1 MFEEDHPQSPT
12 EPAPQKKRVGTAVML
27 AAGGV
32 VVATL
37 FATVA
42 SMLAASGREAAPEHT
57 AADIVQTITSVAPDG
72 STSTVVVTVSS
83 SAGSPKPASAPD
95 RRQAAPQQDQPK
107 PGTPDQPQLTTDPA
121 KPTKTETQSTP
132 PPHTEPPSSTA
143 SSSSSSSTPEP
154 TPSTSSSTP
163 PPDPKP

>member
-1 MFEEDHPQSPT
+1 MFEEDHPQSPA
-12 EPAPQKKRVGTAVML
+12 EPAQKKRVGTAVML

-42 SMLAASGREAAPEHT
+42 SMLAASGKEAAPERT
-57 AADIVQTITSVAPDG
+57 SADIVQTITSVAPDG

-83 SAGSPKPASAPD
+83 GAPSSGKPD
-95 RRQAAPQQDQPK
+95 RKQAARPQEQPK

-121 KPTKTETQSTP
+121 QPSQPTQTP
-132 PPHTEPPSSTA
+132 TVPPTSDTEPPSSASSSASSSTA
-143 SSSSSSSTPEP
+143 PPSSSSSST
-154 TPSTSSSTP
+154 TP

>member
-12 EPAPQKKRVGTAVML
+12 EPAQPKKRMGTAVML

-42 SMLAASGREAAPEHT
+42 SMLAASGREAAPERT
-57 AADIVQTITSVAPDG
+57 AADVVQTITSVAPDG

-83 SAGSPKPASAPD
+83 GSGAPKAVSNQD
-95 RRQAAPQQDQPK
+95 RKQAAPPQDQAK

-121 KPTKTETQSTP
+121 KPTRTETESTP
-132 PPHTEPPSSTA
+132 PPHTEPPTSSSTSSSTA
-143 SSSSSSSTPEP
+143 SSTTPP
-154 TPSTSSSTP
+154 PSTSSSTP
-163 PPDPKP
+163 SPDPKP

>member
-12 EPAPQKKRVGTAVML
+12 EPVVPKKRVGTAVML

-42 SMLAASGREAAPEHT
+42 SMLAASGMEATPERT
-57 AADIVQTITSVAPDG
+57 SADVVQTITSVAPDG

-83 SAGSPKPASAPD
+83 GAPSSAKPD
-95 RRQAAPQQDQPK
+95 RKQAARPQEQPK
-107 PGTPDQPQLTTDPA
+107 PGTPDQPQVTTNPA
-121 KPTKTETQSTP
+121 QPTQPTQPQSNP
-132 PPHTEPPSSTA
+132 PASHSEPPA
-143 SSSSSSSTPEP
+143 SSSSSVSSTTAPP
-154 TPSTSSSTP
+154 SSSSSSASP
-163 PPDPKP
+163 APDPKP

>member
-12 EPAPQKKRVGTAVML
+12 EPAVPKKRVGTAVML

-42 SMLAASGREAAPEHT
+42 SMLAASGKEAAPERT
-57 AADIVQTITSVAPDG
+57 SADVVQTITSVAPDG

-83 SAGSPKPASAPD
+83 GAPSSAKPD
-95 RRQAAPQQDQPK
+95 RKQQAARPPDQPQ
-107 PGTPDQPQLTTDPA
+107 PGTPDQPQVTTNPA
-121 KPTKTETQSTP
+121 
-132 PPHTEPPSSTA
+132 
-143 SSSSSSSTPEP
+143 EP
-154 TPSTSSSTP
+154 TQPTR
-163 PPDPKP
+163 

>member
-12 EPAPQKKRVGTAVML
+12 EQAQPKKRVGTAVML

-42 SMLAASGREAAPEHT
+42 SMLAASGREASPERT
-57 AADIVQTITSVAPDG
+57 AADVVQTITSVAPDG

-83 SAGSPKPASAPD
+83 GAQKPASAPD
-95 RRQAAPQQDQPK
+95 RKQAARPQEQPK

-121 KPTKTETQSTP
+121 KPTKPTQSTP
-132 PPHTEPPSSTA
+132 SPSQTEPPSSTP
-143 SSSSSSSTPEP
+143 SSSASPSTEPPSSS
-154 TPSTSSSTP
+154 SSSTP